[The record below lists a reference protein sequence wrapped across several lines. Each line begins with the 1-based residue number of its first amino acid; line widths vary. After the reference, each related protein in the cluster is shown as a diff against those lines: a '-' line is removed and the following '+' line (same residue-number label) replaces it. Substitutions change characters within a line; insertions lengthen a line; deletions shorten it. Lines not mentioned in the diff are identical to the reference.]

1 MWVFL
6 KIGLRYIIVLSLC
19 YGDFNLSL
27 HDVVTCSSK
36 PNLTGNLAVYS
47 IHRLHFFAYI
57 FMHTLKYDIL
67 NLNLSDK
74 YRPLANS
81 FTFFL

>member
-1 MWVFL
+1 MGFFNWI
-6 KIGLRYIIVLSLC
+6 KIHYCFIPC

-47 IHRLHFFAYI
+47 
-57 FMHTLKYDIL
+57 
-67 NLNLSDK
+67 
-74 YRPLANS
+74 PV
-81 FTFFL
+81 TFFCIHFYAYFKVRHPQLEFKVIPGEACFRTDCFKI